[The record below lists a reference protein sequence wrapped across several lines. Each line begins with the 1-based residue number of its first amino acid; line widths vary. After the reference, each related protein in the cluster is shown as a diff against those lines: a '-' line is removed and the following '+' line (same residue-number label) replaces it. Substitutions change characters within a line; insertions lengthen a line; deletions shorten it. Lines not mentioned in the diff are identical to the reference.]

1 MGVKWSNPNQHE
13 SYPRYRSIITP
24 MISIHNYEESMLQ
37 FNLSRLPKV
46 YREGHAFF
54 QEARDWYEQDQTVK
68 ESIDLYLS
76 KLNQHLS
83 ETSRAKR
90 SSKPVEMSFIQK
102 FIKLDDR
109 LISKEEIGKF
119 VRSLQ
124 QAILKKRIRKS
135 SLYARHIGKIQD
147 KLIHQF
153 NQLDDREKVKIK
165 INAEWLSELKKCLK
179 PIQTLDGTP
188 HPNPT
193 EPRTHKHPNHSIFES
208 MTEIESGPSEY
219 SFRLPGDLG
228 KLLGDLER
236 FELAITLE
244 GDQGGGKTRFGY
256 QLADAFAGLGNQ
268 IAVFS
273 LEIGKRSDLIRRMR
287 EDYID
292 PNNHHKIFIT
302 DQLPNGFDTI
312 RKAAK
317 QFDVV
322 IIDSWNKLNVHS
334 SQFDKLRKDFPNTIF
349 IVIFQRTTQG
359 TIRGGTAPLFDAGIN
374 LEVVKVDDSFQNNYA
389 VATKNRYGET
399 GIQYNIYAGKI
410 LSELVEEDE

>member
-1 MGVKWSNPNQHE
+1 
-13 SYPRYRSIITP
+13 
-24 MISIHNYEESMLQ
+24 MISVYNYPEKIQ
-37 FNLSRLPKV
+37 QVNLSRLPKV
-46 YREGHAFF
+46 YQEGHAFY
-54 QEARDWYEQDQTVK
+54 QEAHEWYNHDQTVK

-83 ETSRAKR
+83 KRSRAKR
-90 SSKPVEMSFIQK
+90 RAKPPELSFIQK
-102 FIKLDDR
+102 FVKLNDK
-109 LISKEEIGKF
+109 LISKEDIGAF
-119 VRSLQ
+119 VRLLQ
-124 QAILKKRIRKS
+124 QAILKKRIRKT
-135 SLYARHIGKIQD
+135 SLYARHIENIQD
-147 KLIHQF
+147 KLIDQF
-153 NQLDDREKVKIK
+153 NQLSDGEKVKIK
-165 INAEWLSELKKCLK
+165 INTDWLSELKESLRLT
-179 PIQTLDGTP
+179 QALDGIADTSS
-188 HPNPT
+188 NK
-193 EPRTHKHPNHSIFES
+193 PRTHKRPNHSIFES
-208 MTEIESGPSEY
+208 MTEIESGPSEN

-292 PNNHHKIFIT
+292 PANHSKIFIT
-302 DQLPNGFDTI
+302 DQLPDDFDTI
-312 RKAAK
+312 RKAAQ

-374 LEVVKVDDSFQNNYA
+374 LEVVKVDDTFQNNYA
-389 VATKNRYGET
+389 IATKNRYGET
-399 GIQYNIYAGKI
+399 GLQYNIHSGQIMNIFQEA
-410 LSELVEEDE
+410 DA

>member
-1 MGVKWSNPNQHE
+1 
-13 SYPRYRSIITP
+13 
-24 MISIHNYEESMLQ
+24 MISISNYDKSIKQ
-37 FNLSRLPKV
+37 INLSRLPKV
-46 YREGHAFF
+46 YQEGHAFF
-54 QEARDWYEQDQTVK
+54 LEAREWYDQDQTVK

-83 ETSRAKR
+83 KTFRSKR
-90 SSKPVEMSFIQK
+90 SSKTAELSFIRRFVQLNNK
-102 FIKLDDR
+102 
-109 LISKEEIGKF
+109 LISKEEIGAF

-124 QAILKKRIRKS
+124 KAILKKRIRKS
-135 SLYARHIGKIQD
+135 SLYARHIENIQN
-147 KLIHQF
+147 KLIDQF
-153 NQLDDREKVKIK
+153 NQLSDGEKIKIK
-165 INAEWLSELKKCLK
+165 INAEWLLELKGCLQ
-179 PIQTLDGTP
+179 PGQTLDGVDTDITRIQT
-188 HPNPT
+188 HPRP
-193 EPRTHKHPNHSIFES
+193 KSSIFES
-208 MTEIESGPSEY
+208 MTEIESGPSEN

-256 QLADAFAGLGNQ
+256 QLADALAGLGNQ

-292 PNNHHKIFIT
+292 PANHSKIFIT

-374 LEVVKVDDSFQNNYA
+374 LEVVKVDDTFQNNYA

-399 GIQYNIYAGKI
+399 GIQYNIHSGKV
-410 LSELVEEDE
+410 LSELVEQDE